1 MKLLPQISPLHVH
14 LSFHLMAILLRKW
27 NPKTN
32 SRRNFVLNFLIPEQ
46 SATMDTFNTFSSGM
60 KRNWRNFFQIVSLNC
75 TSLPWLVFASERE
88 WQLFW
93 ILQSIITQ
101 STYSNHVT
109 KIVEDKASISN
120 DQWRLAIGLY
130 SYWLLT
136 DDMFCPGWKF
146 QAQKRKCSTYSIY
159 FVPNKHLNAILI
171 SGVEINF
178 FSPHIRQVCK
188 GFPSCHIVHCR
199 SIQKTMWGKWD
210 RW

>member
-27 NPKTN
+27 KPKTN

-46 SATMDTFNTFSSGM
+46 SATLDTFNTFFSGM
-60 KRNWRNFFQIVSLNC
+60 KRNWRNLFQIVSLNC

-130 SYWLLT
+130 SLFVLIAHKSQRYVLSGMKISSTKEKMQYLLYQL
-136 DDMFCPGWKF
+136 CSQ
-146 QAQKRKCSTYSIY
+146 QAS
-159 FVPNKHLNAILI
+159 
-171 SGVEINF
+171 
-178 FSPHIRQVCK
+178 
-188 GFPSCHIVHCR
+188 
-199 SIQKTMWGKWD
+199 
-210 RW
+210 

>member
-1 MKLLPQISPLHVH
+1 
-14 LSFHLMAILLRKW
+14 
-27 NPKTN
+27 
-32 SRRNFVLNFLIPEQ
+32 
-46 SATMDTFNTFSSGM
+46 M
-60 KRNWRNFFQIVSLNC
+60 KRNWRNLFQIVSLNC
-75 TSLPWLVFASERE
+75 TSLPWLVFASKRE

-109 KIVEDKASISN
+109 KIVEDKASIGN

-136 DDMFCPGWKF
+136 SHNDMFCPGWEF
-146 QAQKRKCSTYSIY
+146 QAQKRKCSTYSIN

-171 SGVEINF
+171 SGVEIYF
-178 FSPHIRQVCK
+178 FSPQIWQVCK

-199 SIQKTMWGKWD
+199 SIKTMWGKCD
-210 RW
+210 RQ